1 VAKPLFIGTEFIA
14 KVVPTGNAD
23 LTAPVRFSP
32 GPARSNCI
40 SLVAFPV
47 VDLGKTTM
55 SGVRVLSVE
64 SGNQSGNVV
73 KLLFKSA
80 REINKPLTSKL
91 ILHSLSTFFNLN
103 SWTN

>member
-1 VAKPLFIGTEFIA
+1 MANPLLTGTEFIA
-14 KVVPTGNAD
+14 NVVPTGNAD
-23 LTAPVRFSP
+23 RTAPVRFSP

-55 SGVRVLSVE
+55 SGVSVLSDE

-73 KLLFKSA
+73 KLRFKSA
-80 REINKPLTSKL
+80 REIDSPLKSKL

-103 SWTN
+103 S